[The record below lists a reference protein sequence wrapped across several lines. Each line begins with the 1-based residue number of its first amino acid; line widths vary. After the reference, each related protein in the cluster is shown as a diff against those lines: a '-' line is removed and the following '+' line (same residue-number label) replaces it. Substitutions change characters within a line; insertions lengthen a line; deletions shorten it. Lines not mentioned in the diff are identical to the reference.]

1 MRKKIMKICLVGGLV
16 LALASSAWANITVIG
31 DPVEG
36 HSWSQQFAES
46 GVGLFDLVAV
56 KMTSAGDTF
65 ESLTHSGFDQAG
77 WATTYENSTPYPT
90 LATATG
96 PATSSMKWY
105 INFAGAKSNPLE
117 FDFVAYYGDTLI
129 ESAHLAWDG
138 TVYPTGWTITA
149 GKWDPGR
156 AALIPAPAAILLGS
170 LGVGLVGW
178 LRRRKTL

>member
-46 GVGLFDLVAV
+46 GAGLFDLVAV

-77 WATTYENSTPYPT
+77 WATMYENSTPYPT
-90 LATATG
+90 LGTATG
-96 PATSSMKWY
+96 PATSSMTWSIK
-105 INFAGAKSNPLE
+105 FAGAKSNPLA
-117 FDFVAYYGDTLI
+117 FDFVAYYGDTLR
-129 ESAHLAWDG
+129 ESAHAVWSG
-138 TVYPTGWTITA
+138 SGWTITA